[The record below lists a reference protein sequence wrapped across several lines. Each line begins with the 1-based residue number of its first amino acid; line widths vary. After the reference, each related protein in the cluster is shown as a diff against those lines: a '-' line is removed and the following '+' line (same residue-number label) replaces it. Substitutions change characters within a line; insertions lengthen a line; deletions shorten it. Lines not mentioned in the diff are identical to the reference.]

1 MLVISALLCVQL
13 VQYAAFLGPWPT
25 QVPDVQQT
33 QPGPNTT
40 AAWPGAPA
48 GLELSRPDIQHYN
61 VSWASHSNWR
71 QFGDGNDSSPSAS
84 GDLFQLYHSMLHP
97 PWLTS
102 PADSNT
108 STTRISF
115 DSRSTDGVMGNSV
128 RGEDVPTAQLLLWY
142 FLGLAAVQPLVLW
155 LQAAALAAVL
165 NVLRHMPQQQLAYL
179 LDSYFDSTGSD
190 ISAPVSSITSADGS
204 TLQAA
209 PANTGF
215 NASMAIS
222 EGETSHQVF
231 LPLSYAWRGQW
242 TWLDWLRY
250 RLLKHSLD
258 ILLVRRLT

>member
-1 MLVISALLCVQL
+1 M
-13 VQYAAFLGPWPT
+13 
-25 QVPDVQQT
+25 QQA

-40 AAWPGAPA
+40 AAGPAPA
-48 GLELSRPDIQHYN
+48 PRELSRPDIQHYN
-61 VSWASHSNWR
+61 VSWASYSNWR
-71 QFGDGNDSSPSAS
+71 QLGKPNGNGNASGLSAS
-84 GDLFQLYHSMLHP
+84 DDLFQLYHTMLHP

-108 STTRISF
+108 STARLSF
-115 DSRSTDGVMGNSV
+115 DSRSAGGFKGDDV
-128 RGEDVPTAQLLLWY
+128 RDEDAPTAQLLLWY

-179 LDSYFDSTGSD
+179 LDSYYDSSSSD
-190 ISAPVSSITSADGS
+190 SSAPVSCIPSAAGDM
-204 TLQAA
+204 LQAA
-209 PANTGF
+209 PASTGL
-215 NASMAIS
+215 ASMAIS

-242 TWLDWLRY
+242 TWLDWLRF

-258 ILLVRRLT
+258 ILLVRSLT